1 MGRAIIDANERYISG
16 VYEAVAAAK
25 KAGAGRNDL
34 DLPASAFLGDDA
46 VLDDV
51 YEDAH
56 RGNLVWAWDEV

>member
-1 MGRAIIDANERYISG
+1 MGRALIDANERYISG

-34 DLPASAFLGDDA
+34 DLPAAAFLGGDV

-51 YEDAH
+51 YAEAH
-56 RGNLVWAWDEV
+56 RRNLVWAWDEV